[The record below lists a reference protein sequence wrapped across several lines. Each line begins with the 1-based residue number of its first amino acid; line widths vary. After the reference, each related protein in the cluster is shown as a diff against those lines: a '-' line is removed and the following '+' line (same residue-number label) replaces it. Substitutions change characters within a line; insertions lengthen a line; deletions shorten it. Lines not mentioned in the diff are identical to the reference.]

1 LTVKLG
7 NLLPGQHAILKSTIV
22 SQLEVV
28 GGHYAFVLPVAFY
41 PDYKKHG
48 AAQVQT
54 YDFAYEVR
62 IRSESRVSNLSLPV
76 HAAIVEQNETHSSI
90 LIRSTQVAR
99 SIELFY
105 RTADMLLP

>member
-1 LTVKLG
+1 M
-7 NLLPGQHAILKSTIV
+7 
-22 SQLEVV
+22 
-28 GGHYAFVLPVAFY
+28 LPVAFY

-62 IRSESRVSNLSLPV
+62 IKSEGRITNLSLPV
-76 HAAIVEQNETHSSI
+76 HAAIVEQNETRSSI
-90 LIRSTQVAR
+90 LIRSTQVGR
-99 SIELFY
+99 SIDLFY